1 MKCMKTVWK
10 SNLQEKSKQVDELL
24 NKNTVLYKEIDQ
36 LKGKDQGL
44 NRIRNLIMNI
54 NPSVSGITIW
64 KAAETGKISILS
76 SLLLNGTD
84 INVIHYLLKVL
95 LLFMLLKVIVLIH
108 LLFFVVL
115 EPISIYLKNL
125 NILFK

>member
-36 LKGKDQGL
+36 LKGKDQEL